1 MLDHGGE
8 IFKTLHYL
16 SNLIQSI
23 KRPLGTKENPARI
36 CRDLMNCEQK
46 MTDGRKPQM
55 CQGCI
60 LHRAVPCGLLP
71 WDQSP
76 RNQNSPF
83 VIHRKGCVSL
93 LIPKSSI
100 SSGTYWIDPNLGCS
114 SDTIQVICNFTN
126 GGQTCISPVTVSKVG
141 TAQPQSIS
149 HTAIAKYLL
158 CVCCPR
164 AQGSDHKDTAQ
175 GLGEH

>member
-1 MLDHGGE
+1 MMDHGGE

-46 MTDGRKPQM
+46 MTDGRRPQM
-55 CQGCI
+55 CKGCI
-60 LHRAVPCGLLP
+60 LPHRAVSHTLFP

-76 RNQNSPF
+76 RNQNCPF
-83 VIHRKGCVSL
+83 VILSKGEVSL
-93 LIPKSSI
+93 LIPKSCI

-126 GGQTCISPVTVSKVG
+126 GGQTCLSPVTVSKVG
-141 TAQPQSIS
+141 TAQPQSSIS
-149 HTAIAKYLL
+149 H
-158 CVCCPR
+158 
-164 AQGSDHKDTAQ
+164 
-175 GLGEH
+175 

>member
-46 MTDGRKPQM
+46 MTDGRSPK
-55 CQGCI
+55 C
-60 LHRAVPCGLLP
+60 AKAASSTGLFHVVSFPGTSHQETKTLLL
-71 WDQSP
+71 SE
-76 RNQNSPF
+76 
-83 VIHRKGCVSL
+83 VSL

-126 GGQTCISPVTVSKVG
+126 GGQTCLSPVTVSKVG
-141 TAQPQSIS
+141 TAQPQSSVS
-149 HTAIAKYLL
+149 HTAVAKYLL

-164 AQGSDHKDTAQ
+164 DSDHKDTAH